1 MYKIHALLAKMCV
14 HTKGENKKIDQVS
27 VPIDFSALKLFWITG
42 ISLRPEM
49 VNMEQKRVQ
58 SIKEDENY
66 C

>member
-1 MYKIHALLAKMCV
+1 MCV